1 MKLLQA
7 IFVIGLL
14 GMLCADLAINI
25 ETNKMIR
32 SAGEAEQSTEPNGVD
47 KNILQGL
54 NQTYL
59 SGIQQRTVLMQRL
72 LGLEHVHGLHKA
84 GQPIKMCPL
93 CNTPQPQPSPN
104 RDLVTKGGKEERIF
118 WKQ

>member
-1 MKLLQA
+1 MKILQA
-7 IFVIGLL
+7 IFILGLL

-32 SAGEAEQSTEPNGVD
+32 RAGEAEQSTDPSGVD

-59 SGIQQRTVLMQRL
+59 SGIQQRTILMQRI

-84 GQPIKMCPL
+84 GQPVKMCPL
-93 CNTPQPQPSPN
+93 CNSAQQPPQGDRN
-104 RDLVTKGGKEERIF
+104 DLVAGPDKERIL
-118 WKQ
+118 WK